1 MQRRF
6 LCRTSGTQ
14 SGVHERILKSDE
26 SIYKDIK
33 DIYTEIN
40 KNFVRK
46 NKTINEIDYLNELQ
60 THVLY
65 GSGFEKQQSSQ
76 LEFIKKI
83 NNAKRQNLQA

>member
-1 MQRRF
+1 MKTFFQ
-6 LCRTSGTQ
+6 
-14 SGVHERILKSDE
+14 DE
-26 SIYKDIK
+26 FMNRKLLSRLVR
-33 DIYTEIN
+33 EI
-40 KNFVRK
+40 RK
-46 NKTINEIDYLNELQ
+46 EQLNKTINEIDYLNELQ